1 MNGAESATTT
11 MTIRLPVEMKA
22 QLEALASAT
31 GRNKTFLAQEALRQY
46 LEVESWQIAS
56 IQRGIQDADAGR
68 FATDDEMR
76 AVWSEFG
83 LEDDE

>member
-1 MNGAESATTT
+1 MNGAENSTTT
-11 MTIRLPVEMKA
+11 MTIRLPMEMKV
-22 QLEALASAT
+22 QLEALAHAT

-56 IQRGIQDADAGR
+56 IQRGIEDANAGR

-76 AVWSEFG
+76 DVWSEFG
-83 LEDDE
+83 LEDEE